1 MLLISVPY
9 DIVQHVP
16 MCGMSQLP
24 LRDPYAD
31 TLFGSSAVMHAMLG
45 PHKSSQ
51 RTRRDWR
58 GLIMSWGC
66 RLCSEHGHR
75 GTICWCIARLG
86 SPGATM

>member
-31 TLFGSSAVMHAMLG
+31 TLFGSSAVMHAML
-45 PHKSSQ
+45 
-51 RTRRDWR
+51 
-58 GLIMSWGC
+58 
-66 RLCSEHGHR
+66 
-75 GTICWCIARLG
+75 
-86 SPGATM
+86 